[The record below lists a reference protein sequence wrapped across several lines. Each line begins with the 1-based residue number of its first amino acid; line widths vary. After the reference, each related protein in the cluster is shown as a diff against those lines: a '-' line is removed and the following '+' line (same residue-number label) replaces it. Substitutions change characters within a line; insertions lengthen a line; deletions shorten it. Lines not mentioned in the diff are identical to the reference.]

1 MRNKILVA
9 ATILLSSCGIFINNS
24 SKILNERAT
33 QASFTNNKKYAWF
46 DAEYNAYKVNPELVN
61 QLKPLKNDLKVL
73 IVAGSWCGDTQ
84 RELPRFF
91 KIANEIGIPNQNI
104 ELIMVNESKVSKAIN
119 VSVLQVSNVPTFIF
133 FKDGKEQ
140 GRIIEKPKNTI
151 EEDICNLL
159 HLM

>member
-1 MRNKILVA
+1 MKSKILLIA
-9 ATILLSSCGIFINNS
+9 IILISSCGIFKNNY
-24 SKILNERAT
+24 SKILNGRAS
-33 QASFTNNKKYAWF
+33 QATFTKSKQFAWF
-46 DAEYNAYKVNPELVN
+46 DSEYNAYKVNTELVN

-91 KIANEIGIPNQNI
+91 KIANEVGVPNQNI
-104 ELIMVNESKVSKAIN
+104 ELIMVDESKVSSAIN
-119 VSVLQVSNVPTFIF
+119 VSVLQVTNIPTFIF

-140 GRIIEKPKNTI
+140 GRIIEKPKNTL
-151 EEDICNLL
+151 EEDLCNLL